1 MKDALKVENLNY
13 KKILKNIN
21 FSIKEGTFN
30 ILIGPSGSGKTTLL
44 KSVFGLLEYNGVI
57 SINDLIVE
65 QKNFQKLRKKIGI
78 YLGIEVLENKS
89 VFLNTI
95 EPLKNL
101 DYKEDISKKKV
112 YSITKK
118 IGIENL
124 LYKEVSELSYSE
136 KKVVAFVQS
145 IIHEPDIILIDNIF
159 DSLDIYYKNKILK
172 YLKQIN
178 KKCTILLVTNN
189 TEDLIYADNIL
200 ILKNGKLNEIGPLE
214 ELLKQENIF
223 SKNELKL
230 PFVIDLSYK
239 LNAYDLID
247 KIIYDVD
254 EMVDEI
260 WR

>member
-159 DSLDIYYKNKILK
+159 DSLDIYYKNKILN